1 MLARRAEALNG
12 PLHAATTGPPEAV
25 HLHTVLVDE
34 DRDVPVMEEAH
45 IVTSGPWAK
54 TLRSEERASEASK

>member
-1 MLARRAEALNG
+1 MWLWYDWQ
-12 PLHAATTGPPEAV
+12 AAAV
-25 HLHTVLVDE
+25 ADEHGHLVDE
-34 DRDVPVMEEAH
+34 DRDIPVMEEAH